1 MHGPGHA
8 PPQPPRETTATV
20 VVLRVLFAILPLF
33 SCGLLSW
40 ATMLRLSLVT
50 RRTLDWSLFAATLV
64 GVTACFGTVMTDP
77 TEDLTMLRS
86 NVAIALL
93 LAMGVLVMGYY
104 LFAETRHFAAGP
116 STHHGPRTQAQFG
129 YGYPPHA
136 ATAPPYGP
144 TATPVPHAMP
154 TPPPQPQQ
162 NPYAV
167 PPRPTATP
175 PPHLHL
181 HPEPQPGPQ
190 APTRPQ
196 PARIDQ
202 VRAELDELSDLL
214 RKEEGK

>member
-20 VVLRVLFAILPLF
+20 VLLRVLFAILPLF

-50 RRTLDWSLFAATLV
+50 RRTLDWSLFAANLV
-64 GVTACFGTVMTDP
+64 AVMACFGTVMTDP
-77 TEDLTMLRS
+77 TEDLTLLRS

-93 LAMGVLVMGYY
+93 LAIGVLVMGYY
-104 LFAETRHFAAGP
+104 LFAETRHYATGP
-116 STHHGPRTQAQFG
+116 STHHGPRTQARFG
-129 YGYPPHA
+129 YGYPSQA

-144 TATPVPHAMP
+144 ATPAPHAIP

-162 NPYAV
+162 NPYSV
-167 PPRPTATP
+167 PPQPAATP
-175 PPHLHL
+175 PPHPHL
-181 HPEPQPGPQ
+181 HPEPQPQPQ

-196 PARIDQ
+196 PGRIDQ